1 MRYSHKLSDA
11 VHILAYVVIYADGDL
26 SSDAIAASIESNP
39 SLVRRLMSRLR
50 QAQLLRSRAGV
61 STPKLAQPADQITL
75 LTIYRA
81 IEDNQQLLHVDPKTN
96 PQCIVGG
103 QIQATLN
110 QAYRNVQQAA
120 EAEMANI
127 TLQNLID
134 DILQRQAKKF

>member
-11 VHILAYVVIYADGDL
+11 VHILAYVVIYADGYL

-39 SLVRRLMSRLR
+39 SLIRRLMATL
-50 QAQLLRSRAGV
+50 AKAGLLTTHPGTVA
-61 STPKLAQPADQITL
+61 PELARPASSITL
-75 LTIYRA
+75 LDVYRA